1 MTNFLFLKIILND
14 RQIMTNDNEMLCR
27 KAPRIGTHIS
37 RILTI
42 LIGVPS
48 GGTPSVENRE

>member
-1 MTNFLFLKIILND
+1 MRKD
-14 RQIMTNDNEMLCR
+14 SEMLCR
-27 KAPRIGTHIS
+27 KPPRIGTQSS

-48 GGTPSVENRE
+48 GGTPSVEKEHKDY

>member
-1 MTNFLFLKIILND
+1 
-14 RQIMTNDNEMLCR
+14 MTNDNEMLCR